1 MCLFLC
7 NNTLLNISTLLKK
20 MVLKRKALELLQSP
34 LFNIEEEIA
43 KLKKEKNAII
53 LAHYY
58 QDSEIQDI
66 ADFIGDS
73 FELSKKAKSFEGDLI
88 LFAGVKFMAET
99 AKILNP
105 TKKVLVPDLEAGCSL
120 ESSCPPQAF
129 KEFRDKH
136 KEHIAITYINCSA
149 EIKAL
154 SDIICTSSNAEKI
167 LSKLPKDQKIIF
179 APDRFLGSYLNKIT
193 GRDMLLWNGSCI
205 VHERFSEMELVKL
218 KMQNPDAFVIAH
230 PECPQNLLDH
240 ASQIGSTSFLLNF
253 VKQNIG
259 AKFIVLT
266 EPGII
271 HQMQKAN
278 PEGVFLSVPY
288 LERDGVSCI
297 SCNNCPFMKLNTME
311 KIFITL
317 YTEENEINVERSVAE
332 KALLALNKMLELSV

>member
-1 MCLFLC
+1 M
-7 NNTLLNISTLLKK
+7 
-20 MVLKRKALELLQSP
+20 QSP
-34 LFNIEEEIA
+34 SFNIEEEIA

-73 FELSKKAKSFEGDLI
+73 FELSKKAKSFDGDLI

-120 ESSCPPQAF
+120 ESSCPPEAF
-129 KEFRDKH
+129 KEFRNKH

-205 VHERFSEMELVKL
+205 VHERFSEEELVKL
-218 KMQNPDAFVIAH
+218 KLKNQDAFVIAH
-230 PECPQNLLDH
+230 PECPQNLLNH

-253 VKQNIG
+253 VTQNQG
-259 AKFIVLT
+259 GKFIVLT
-266 EPGII
+266 EAGII
-271 HQMQKAN
+271 HQMQKVN
-278 PEGVFLSVPY
+278 PEGIFLSVPY
-288 LERDGVSCI
+288 LEKDGVSCVN
-297 SCNNCPFMKLNTME
+297 CNNCPFMKLNTME
-311 KIFITL
+311 KIFTTL
-317 YTEENEINVERSVAE
+317 YTEENEIHVEQDVAQ
-332 KALLALNKMLELSV
+332 KALLALNKMLELSL

>member
-1 MCLFLC
+1 MKREQA
-7 NNTLLNISTLLKK
+7 IEKLKHP
-20 MVLKRKALELLQSP
+20 A
-34 LFNIEEEIA
+34 FNIEGEII

-73 FELSKKAKSFEGDLI
+73 YELSKKAKSFEGDVI

-105 TKKVLVPDLEAGCSL
+105 NKKVLVPDLDAGCSL

-129 KEFRDKH
+129 AEFRNKH
-136 KEHIAITYINCSA
+136 PNHIAITYINCSA

-154 SDIICTSSNAEKI
+154 SDIVCTSSNAVKI
-167 LSKLPKDQKIIF
+167 LASLPKEQKIIF
-179 APDRFLGSYLNKIT
+179 APDRYLGGYLNKIT

-205 VHERFSEMELVKL
+205 VHERFSEVELIKL
-218 KMQNPDAFVIAH
+218 KTQQPDSIVIAH
-230 PECPQNLLDH
+230 PECPQNLLNH

-253 VKQNIG
+253 VKENQE

-266 EPGII
+266 EMGII
-271 HQMQKAN
+271 HQMKKVN
-278 PEGVFLSVPY
+278 PKGTFFSVPY
-288 LERDGVSCI
+288 LERDGVTCI
-297 SCNNCPFMKLNTME
+297 NCNNCPFMKLNTME
-311 KIFITL
+311 KIFLTL
-317 YTEENEINVERSVAE
+317 STEENEITVEEGIRQ
-332 KALLALNKMLELSV
+332 KALLSLNKMLELS